1 LKLVNYLQVRAIDD
15 FLTILFTT
23 NLLPY
28 LRLTTIGM
36 KKKTLIE
43 HKEAIVVCEESGRVS
58 LSYNALLITLKVN
71 TIAKPIVLV
80 VTTKSSL
87 TCTNCGKI
95 V

>member
-1 LKLVNYLQVRAIDD
+1 
-15 FLTILFTT
+15 
-23 NLLPY
+23 
-28 LRLTTIGM
+28 M

-58 LSYNALLITLKVN
+58 LSYNVLLITLKVN